1 MLQIHP
7 IYYLLHEVQ
16 LFIFQSAGGSVKSL
30 VCGAL
35 AGILSKTIMLPP
47 DLIKKRLQV
56 SMIVHKHV
64 IYMQYSYCYPS
75 VSAITTLW
83 SDTLLVQKKNY
94 EVCFHTFFLL
104 ATFFDSYVYGHRH
117 ATWQSCKHVLYQFL
131 FSQPFTLL
139 LPSTYTSYIQ
149 RNQGSI
155 FCMTGTSA
163 LFSPNFRYRD
173 LKLQDCVLE
182 ECRHIEE
189 LLIVS
194 FPFSDRKDRWHFTK
208 APRLHSWR

>member
-83 SDTLLVQKKNY
+83 SDTLLVQKK
-94 EVCFHTFFLL
+94 
-104 ATFFDSYVYGHRH
+104 
-117 ATWQSCKHVLYQFL
+117 K
-131 FSQPFTLL
+131 
-139 LPSTYTSYIQ
+139 
-149 RNQGSI
+149 
-155 FCMTGTSA
+155 
-163 LFSPNFRYRD
+163 
-173 LKLQDCVLE
+173 KL
-182 ECRHIEE
+182 
-189 LLIVS
+189 
-194 FPFSDRKDRWHFTK
+194 
-208 APRLHSWR
+208 